1 MNAANGTEKRR
12 ILIVDDNASD
22 TELLKRYL
30 EETND
35 FVVCVENDPKAAV
48 LAAEK
53 FNPELILLD
62 VLMPEMDGGELAAA
76 FKANET
82 FKSVPIVFLTAR
94 LTKEEVSMCAGMI
107 GGYPFLAK
115 PIVLAQVA
123 ACLKVRLA
131 EQKDDHEP
139 RGILKG

>member
-1 MNAANGTEKRR
+1 MNATEVTKKR
-12 ILIVDDNASD
+12 ILVVDDNASD
-22 TELLKRYL
+22 TQLLKRYL

-35 FVVCVENDPKAAV
+35 FVVREENDPKAAV
-48 LAAEK
+48 STAEE

-76 FKANET
+76 FKANPKL
-82 FKSVPIVFLTAR
+82 KSLPIVFLTSR
-94 LTKEEVSMCAGMI
+94 LTKEEVAMCAGRI

-123 ACLKVRLA
+123 ACLKVHLDQQ
-131 EQKDDHEP
+131 ENDYEN
-139 RGILKG
+139 